1 MDATEQQR
9 IDERILSVVS
19 PLGGVVGRV
28 ATIPNP
34 PGCPDYTVCVA
45 DLGDLRPVVPGFSFA
60 PTSTR
65 GLMDGAGTGVDVAS
79 ASKLAVVEAI
89 ERYSNCVYDERQLL
103 WATGAELGHDAIDLD
118 TVPRCS
124 DAELSDPLCP
134 LRPADNNRPI
144 RWVQGVSLTG
154 RRPRWVPAVMAFL
167 NIPPRSAGEQFVFQI
182 STGCAAHVDPAAA
195 VLNAIC
201 EVVERDAVSLTW
213 LQRLALPMIEG
224 TDAIVTRAGDGVATY
239 LFDATSDLGL
249 PTVYG
254 IDVADG
260 SFGTAVMCAADLDP
274 HRAVA
279 KVLREAA
286 SGRVAL
292 STAPPVGSQVEDFQ
306 TVSEGASY
314 MAKAERRGA
323 FGFLLGS
330 NHKRSLAEMRS
341 LATGTAEGDLAVVV
355 DLLDRGGMEVVVV
368 DLTTDEAAR
377 AGLWV
382 VRAIIPALQ
391 PLSFTHRARFLGH
404 PRLYD
409 APVRMGYR
417 SWSEPELNPW
427 PQPFA

>member
-1 MDATEQQR
+1 
-9 IDERILSVVS
+9 
-19 PLGGVVGRV
+19 
-28 ATIPNP
+28 
-34 PGCPDYTVCVA
+34 
-45 DLGDLRPVVPGFSFA
+45 
-60 PTSTR
+60 
-65 GLMDGAGTGVDVAS
+65 
-79 ASKLAVVEAI
+79 
-89 ERYSNCVYDERQLL
+89 
-103 WATGAELGHDAIDLD
+103 
-118 TVPRCS
+118 
-124 DAELSDPLCP
+124 
-134 LRPADNNRPI
+134 
-144 RWVQGVSLTG
+144 
-154 RRPRWVPAVMAFL
+154 
-167 NIPPRSAGEQFVFQI
+167 
-182 STGCAAHVDPAAA
+182 
-195 VLNAIC
+195 
-201 EVVERDAVSLTW
+201 
-213 LQRLALPMIEG
+213 MIEG
-224 TDAIVTRAGDGVATY
+224 TDAMATPAGEGVATY
-239 LFDATSDLGL
+239 LFDATSDLGV

-254 IDVADG
+254 IDVAEG

-274 HRAVA
+274 RRAVA

-292 STAPPVGSQVEDFQ
+292 SMAPPVGSQVEDFQ

-330 NHKRSLAEMRS
+330 NHKRFLAEMRS

-355 DLLDRGGMEVVVV
+355 DLLDRRGMEVVVV

-409 APVRMGYR
+409 APIRMGYR
-417 SWSEPELNPW
+417 SWSEAQLNPW